1 MMRGTRGDYHIEIS
15 LTNQCLRLKRGAQ
28 VITEYLVST
37 SRNGPGELQDSECTP
52 RGEHVIY
59 AKIGA
64 HCPADTVF
72 VGRRPTGEVY
82 TPELR
87 AQFPG
92 RDWILTRIVWLA
104 GKEPGKNAGGNV
116 DSWERYIYIHGAPD
130 DVPMGMPGS
139 RGCIRMRNADI
150 IQLFDLI
157 EVGMRVVI
165 VEDG

>member
-15 LTNQCLRLKRGAQ
+15 LTNQRLRLKRGAQ

-64 HCPADTVF
+64 HCLPDTVF
-72 VGRRPTGEVY
+72 VSRRPTGEIY

-87 AQFPG
+87 ARFPS

-104 GKEPGKNAGGNV
+104 GREPGKNAGGNV
-116 DSWERYIYIHGAPD
+116 DSRERYIYIHGAPD

-150 IQLFDLI
+150 IQLFNLI

>member
-1 MMRGTRGDYHIEIS
+1 MRGTRGDYHIEIS

-64 HCPADTVF
+64 HCLPDTVF
-72 VGRRPTGEVY
+72 VSRRPTGEIY

-87 AQFPG
+87 ARFPS

-104 GKEPGKNAGGNV
+104 GREPGKNAGDNV
-116 DSWERYIYIHGAPD
+116 DSRERYIYIHGAPD

>member
-15 LTNQCLRLKRGAQ
+15 LTNQRLQLKRGAQ

-37 SRNGPGELQDSECTP
+37 GRNGPGELQDSECTP

-64 HCPADTVF
+64 HCLPDTVF
-72 VGRRPTGEVY
+72 VSRRPTGEIY

-87 AQFPG
+87 ARFPS

-104 GKEPGKNAGGNV
+104 GREPGKNAGGNV
-116 DSWERYIYIHGAPD
+116 DSRERYIYIHGAPD

-150 IQLFDLI
+150 IQLFNLI

-165 VEDG
+165 VEDS

>member
-15 LTNQCLRLKRGAQ
+15 LTNQRLRLKRGAQ

-64 HCPADTVF
+64 HCLPDTVF
-72 VGRRPTGEVY
+72 VSRRPTGEIY
-82 TPELR
+82 TPKLR
-87 AQFPG
+87 ARFPS

-104 GKEPGKNAGGNV
+104 GREPGKNAGGNV
-116 DSWERYIYIHGAPD
+116 DSRERYIYIHGAPD

>member
-1 MMRGTRGDYHIEIS
+1 MRGTRGDYHIEIS
-15 LTNQCLRLKRGAQ
+15 LTNQRLRLKRGAQ

-64 HCPADTVF
+64 HCLPDTVF
-72 VGRRPTGEVY
+72 VSRRPTGEIY

-104 GKEPGKNAGGNV
+104 GREPGKNAGGNV
-116 DSWERYIYIHGAPD
+116 DSRERYIYIHGAPD

-157 EVGMRVVI
+157 EVGMRVMI
-165 VEDG
+165 VEDS

>member
-15 LTNQCLRLKRGAQ
+15 LTNQRLRLKRGAQ

-64 HCPADTVF
+64 HCLPDTVF
-72 VGRRPTGEVY
+72 VSRRPTGEIY

-104 GKEPGKNAGGNV
+104 GREPGKNAGGNV
-116 DSWERYIYIHGAPD
+116 DSRERYIYIHGAPD

-150 IQLFDLI
+150 IQLFNLI

>member
-1 MMRGTRGDYHIEIS
+1 MRGTRVDYHIEIS

-64 HCPADTVF
+64 HCLPDTVF
-72 VGRRPTGEVY
+72 VSRRPTGEIY

-87 AQFPG
+87 ARFPS

-150 IQLFDLI
+150 IQLFNSI

-165 VEDG
+165 VEDS

>member
-15 LTNQCLRLKRGAQ
+15 LTNQRLQLKRGAQ

-37 SRNGPGELQDSECTP
+37 GRNGPGELQDSECTP

-64 HCPADTVF
+64 HCLPDTVF
-72 VGRRPTGEVY
+72 VSRRPTGEIY

-87 AQFPG
+87 ARFPS

-116 DSWERYIYIHGAPD
+116 DSRERYIYIHGAPD

-150 IQLFDLI
+150 IQLFNSI

-165 VEDG
+165 VEDS

>member
-1 MMRGTRGDYHIEIS
+1 MMRGARGDYHIEIS

-64 HCPADTVF
+64 HCLPDTVF
-72 VGRRPTGEVY
+72 VSRRPTGEIY

-87 AQFPG
+87 ARFPS

-104 GKEPGKNAGGNV
+104 GREPGKNAGGNV
-116 DSWERYIYIHGAPD
+116 DSRERYIYIHGAPD

-150 IQLFDLI
+150 IQLFNLI

>member
-1 MMRGTRGDYHIEIS
+1 MRGTRGDCHIEIS

-72 VGRRPTGEVY
+72 VGRRPTGEIY

>member
-1 MMRGTRGDYHIEIS
+1 MMRGARGDYHIEIS
-15 LTNQCLRLKRGAQ
+15 LTNQCLRLKHGAQ

-37 SRNGPGELQDSECTP
+37 GRNGPGELQDSECTP

-64 HCPADTVF
+64 HCLPDTVF
-72 VGRRPTGEVY
+72 VSRRPTGEIY

-87 AQFPG
+87 ARFPS

-104 GKEPGKNAGGNV
+104 GREPGKNAGGNV
-116 DSWERYIYIHGAPD
+116 DSRERYIYIHGAPD

-150 IQLFDLI
+150 IQLFNLI

>member
-1 MMRGTRGDYHIEIS
+1 MRGTRGDYHIEIS

-64 HCPADTVF
+64 HCLPDTVF
-72 VGRRPTGEVY
+72 VSRRPTGEIY

-104 GKEPGKNAGGNV
+104 GREPGKNAGGNV

>member
-1 MMRGTRGDYHIEIS
+1 MRGTRGDCHIEIS
-15 LTNQCLRLKRGAQ
+15 LTNQCLWLKRGAQ

-52 RGEHVIY
+52 RGEHVIS

-72 VGRRPTGEVY
+72 VGRRPTGEIY

>member
-1 MMRGTRGDYHIEIS
+1 MRGTRGDYHIEIS

-64 HCPADTVF
+64 HCLPDTVF
-72 VGRRPTGEVY
+72 VSRRPTGEIY

-104 GKEPGKNAGGNV
+104 GREPGKNAGGNV
-116 DSWERYIYIHGAPD
+116 DSRERYIYIHGAPD

-150 IQLFDLI
+150 IQLFNLI

>member
-1 MMRGTRGDYHIEIS
+1 MRGTRGDYHIEIS

-64 HCPADTVF
+64 HYPSDTVF
-72 VGRRPTGEVY
+72 VSRRPTGEIY

-87 AQFPG
+87 ARFPS

-104 GKEPGKNAGGNV
+104 GREPGKNAGGNV
-116 DSWERYIYIHGAPD
+116 DSRERYIYIHGAPD

-150 IQLFDLI
+150 IQLFNLI

>member
-15 LTNQCLRLKRGAQ
+15 LTNQRLQLKRGAQ

-37 SRNGPGELQDSECTP
+37 GRNGPGELQDSECTP

-64 HCPADTVF
+64 HCLPDTVF
-72 VGRRPTGEVY
+72 VSRRPTGEIY

-87 AQFPG
+87 ARFPS

-104 GKEPGKNAGGNV
+104 GREPGKNAGGNV
-116 DSWERYIYIHGAPD
+116 DSRERYIYIHGAPD

-150 IQLFDLI
+150 IQLFNLI